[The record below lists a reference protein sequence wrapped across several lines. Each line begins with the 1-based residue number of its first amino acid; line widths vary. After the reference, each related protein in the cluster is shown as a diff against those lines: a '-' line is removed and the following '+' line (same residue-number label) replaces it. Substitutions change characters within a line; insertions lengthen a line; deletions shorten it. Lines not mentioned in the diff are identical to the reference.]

1 MSDGEKVT
9 GPYEND
15 LKPITVIINLEIK
28 KKIYIY
34 IYMHSF
40 NKNI

>member
-15 LKPITVIINLEIK
+15 LKPVTVIINLEIK
-28 KKIYIY
+28 KKKIYIY
-34 IYMHSF
+34 IYIYAF
-40 NKNI
+40 F